1 MRLTPAQ
8 RREILTEMQLAELF
22 TEKAWAR
29 RYQISPA
36 TVKRLRAEARER
48 RLIRNVSTNVHVLVL
63 DVGSRGVK

>member
-1 MRLTPAQ
+1 M
-8 RREILTEMQLAELF
+8 AELF